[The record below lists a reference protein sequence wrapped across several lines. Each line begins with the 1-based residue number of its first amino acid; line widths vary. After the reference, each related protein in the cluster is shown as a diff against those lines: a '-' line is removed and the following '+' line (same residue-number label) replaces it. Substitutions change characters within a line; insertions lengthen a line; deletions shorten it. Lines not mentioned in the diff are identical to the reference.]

1 MARATNGP
9 ASRAR
14 RKRILL
20 RAKGFR
26 GFRSKLF
33 RYAKDAVYK
42 AWQYEYRDR
51 KKRKGQFRRLWTARI
66 SAAVRPLGLTYSRFM
81 EGLKAANVD
90 LDRKSLSELAIANP
104 EAFKAVFEQAKK
116 AGRDIT
122 VLYDKFTREP
132 KADDQNVK
140 YFYEGSRFYTVEVNP
155 SLERGYEIGFK
166 AGKHELFPFPF
177 EVASKNANLVQNP
190 GW

>member
-14 RKRILL
+14 RKRILQ

-51 KKRKGQFRRLWTARI
+51 KRRKGQFRRLWTARI

-81 EGLKAANVD
+81 EGLKAAGVE

-104 EAFKAVFEQAKK
+104 EAFKAVFDLAKK
-116 AGRDIT
+116 AIDA
-122 VLYDKFTREP
+122 K
-132 KADDQNVK
+132 
-140 YFYEGSRFYTVEVNP
+140 EGAT
-155 SLERGYEIGFK
+155 LQ
-166 AGKHELFPFPF
+166 A
-177 EVASKNANLVQNP
+177 
-190 GW
+190 